1 MPQARKTNV
10 ETEKS
15 FIETLIWLDANDKN
29 EELKNKWKWT
39 RQALEIGKSIC
50 CITTTLL
57 LSTLNGICLIVTSC
71 FYTHGQNF

>member
-29 EELKNKWKWT
+29 EELKNK
-39 RQALEIGKSIC
+39 
-50 CITTTLL
+50 
-57 LSTLNGICLIVTSC
+57 
-71 FYTHGQNF
+71 